1 MAYSAHKTEHRG
13 LKKGCGAY
21 WGSKAEAKKESN
33 RRRQEQA
40 RRIVK
45 QETAMWMSP

>member
-1 MAYSAHKTEHRG
+1 MAHSAHKTEHSSS
-13 LKKGCGAY
+13 KKGSGVY

-33 RRRQEQA
+33 RRRRDQA

-45 QETAMWMSP
+45 QETAT

>member
-1 MAYSAHKTEHRG
+1 MAYSAYKTEHSG
-13 LKKGCGAY
+13 SKKGSGAY

-33 RRRQEQA
+33 RRRRDQA

-45 QETAMWMSP
+45 QETASK